1 MLLYQI
7 LACTIRAKVKKCH
20 EKKTNLENQLRHGIN
35 ILNCLMDYILYPILN
50 TLDYISKK
58 RKQVT
63 KNPSI
68 KVHVEKI
75 KTFNYA

>member
-1 MLLYQI
+1 
-7 LACTIRAKVKKCH
+7 
-20 EKKTNLENQLRHGIN
+20 
-35 ILNCLMDYILYPILN
+35 MDYILYPILN

-58 RKQVT
+58 HKQVT